1 MSIQAILYEKGE
13 NVLAI
18 APDASVKDAA
28 DRLRDQN
35 VAALVVAEGQSIL
48 GIVSEHEIVHALSRH
63 GVRAI
68 SMTVGDV
75 LKTNV
80 ATVAPEDSLKRA
92 MSLMTR
98 DRARHV
104 LVLRD
109 AKLAGIV
116 SVGDIVK
123 HRLEDLELGTPVSRD
138 MQVAAH

>member
-1 MSIQAILYEKGE
+1 
-13 NVLAI
+13 
-18 APDASVKDAA
+18 
-28 DRLRDQN
+28 
-35 VAALVVAEGQSIL
+35 
-48 GIVSEHEIVHALSRH
+48 
-63 GVRAI
+63 
-68 SMTVGDV
+68 MTVGDV

-123 HRLEDLELGTPVSRD
+123 HRLEDLELGTHVSRD
-138 MQVAAH
+138 MQVGAH